1 MYGFIVSSSATSVKI
16 EYSGAVLL
24 WMKQLRIGN
33 AVQLRLEFKFK
44 SSQYRLHELQLHAH
58 FNDFNVHGEWF
69 KFPTDPDYDAI
80 VTKSVILTLFTYV
93 IVFIS

>member
-24 WMKQLRIGN
+24 WMKQLQIGN
-33 AVQLRLEFKFK
+33 AVQLRLE
-44 SSQYRLHELQLHAH
+44 YRLHELQLHAH

-80 VTKSVILTLFTYV
+80 VTLFTYV
-93 IVFIS
+93 YNTR